1 MNKLLKEVIAC
12 ILCGIIAF
20 SMSILAILA
29 MVQG

>member
-20 SMSILAILA
+20 SISILAILA
-29 MVQG
+29 MAQG

>member
-20 SMSILAILA
+20 SISILAILA
-29 MVQG
+29 MTQG